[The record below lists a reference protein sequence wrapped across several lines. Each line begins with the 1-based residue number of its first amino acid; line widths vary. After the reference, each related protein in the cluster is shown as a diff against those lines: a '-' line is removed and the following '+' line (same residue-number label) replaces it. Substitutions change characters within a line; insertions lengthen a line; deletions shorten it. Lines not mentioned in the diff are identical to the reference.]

1 VKEMAMRKV
10 VVQVFD
16 YSLDGVLGVEDTEF
30 SEFCREL
37 PDDRGLEAWRLG
49 SYERADVHVMG
60 RNMYQGAS
68 QYFPTAPA
76 DHPYAK
82 FMNSCRKVVFSST
95 LTSADWA
102 NTTIVNGDTAA
113 EIEKLRQQGDG
124 DIMVHGGIR
133 FVQALA
139 RLDLADEYR
148 LSVFPFLAG
157 SGETLFGGIPKPRP
171 LELVS
176 STSFGNG
183 MVGLVYRRVTA
194 AGRG

>member
-1 VKEMAMRKV
+1 VRKV
-10 VVQVFD
+10 VVQFFD
-16 YSLDGVLGVEDTEF
+16 YSLDGIFAQEDTEF
-30 SEFCREL
+30 FEFCREL
-37 PDDRGLEAWRLG
+37 PDDSGLEAWRLG
-49 SYERADVHVMG
+49 SFERADVHVLG
-60 RNMYQGAS
+60 RNMYLGAA

-95 LTSADWA
+95 LTTADWA

-113 EIEKLRQQGDG
+113 EIEKLRQDGDG
-124 DIMVHGGIR
+124 DIMVHGGIS
-133 FVQALA
+133 FVQSLA

-148 LSVFPFLAG
+148 LSVFPFLAV
-157 SGETLFGGIPKPRP
+157 SGPRLFDGVAKPRP

-183 MVGLVYRRVTA
+183 MVGLVYRRN
-194 AGRG
+194 RDRSS

>member
-1 VKEMAMRKV
+1 MRKV
-10 VVQVFD
+10 VVQAFD
-16 YSLDGVLGVEDTEF
+16 YSLDGVLAQEDTEF

-49 SYERADVHVMG
+49 SFERADVHVLG
-60 RNMYQGAS
+60 RNMYQGAA
-68 QYFPTAPA
+68 QFFPTAPA
-76 DHPYAK
+76 DHPYAA

-113 EIEKLRQQGDG
+113 EIEKLRRGGNG
-124 DIMVHGGIR
+124 DIMVHGGISL
-133 FVQALA
+133 VQSLA

-148 LSVFPFLAG
+148 LSVFPFLAV
-157 SGETLFGGIPKPRP
+157 SGPRLFADVAKPRP

-183 MVGLVYRRVTA
+183 MVGLVYRRP
-194 AGRG
+194 R